1 MLKTDIGFAADSGRS
16 PFHKGEQQ
24 VQQHM
29 GERDIERWAKGAI
42 RNHMPDQHREFF
54 EAQPFLIVSARDRQ
68 GRPWATVLEGDTGFV
83 ASPEAT
89 RLDIDASPTPG
100 DPLAEALRAGTNIGI
115 LGIELATRR
124 RNRVNGHVV
133 GGTEGQLNFVVGQSF
148 GNCPQYIRERSYW
161 WHEGPLETRVQRG
174 QGLTPS
180 QIDWIRTADTFFI
193 ATGYQGEGEDP
204 AYGMDASHRGGEK
217 GFVEVLGDRKIRFP
231 DYAGNRFYNTLGNI
245 VQDGRAGFL
254 FLDFASGSLLQLT
267 GRATIDFG
275 SEDVRRF
282 AGARQLVTLD
292 IEDVVETTAALRL
305 RWQADAENARSL
317 RLIEKH
323 LESEDVVSFL
333 FEARDG
339 GTLEPFM
346 PGQHLPIE
354 LKIPGFDEKVQR
366 TYSLSNSSNGMHYR
380 ISVKRETS
388 GLASRYL
395 HDALQPGAI
404 LESRKPAG
412 DFILPDDDRPIVLVS
427 AGIGITPMLS
437 MVHWLVESDDNRAIW
452 FVHGA
457 RNGAHHPFKRDV
469 DRIASESGSV
479 STLTFYSRPNEGDE
493 QGRDFDVEGR
503 ISGEALK
510 ALVARNDVHYLLCG
524 PAAFLA
530 GMQAELEHLGVP
542 EALIH
547 SETF

>member
-1 MLKTDIGFAADSGRS
+1 MLKTDIGIAADTGRS

-24 VQQHM
+24 VQEHM

-68 GRPWATVLEGDTGFV
+68 GRPWASVLEGGTGFV

-89 RLDIDASPTPG
+89 RLDIDALPSPG
-100 DPLAEALRAGTNIGI
+100 DPLADTLKAGTDIGI

-124 RNRVNGHVV
+124 RNRVNGRVV
-133 GGTEGQLNFVVGQSF
+133 GDKAGHLNFVVGQSF

-161 WHEGPLETRVQRG
+161 WHEGPLETKVQRG
-174 QGLTPS
+174 EGLTSS
-180 QIDWIRTADTFFI
+180 QIDWIRTSDTFFI
-193 ATGYQGEGEDP
+193 ATGYQGDGEDP
-204 AYGMDASHRGGEK
+204 AFGMDASHRGGEK
-217 GFVEVLGDRKIRFP
+217 GFVEVLGDRTIRFP

-267 GRATIDFG
+267 GRATIDFE
-275 SEDVRRF
+275 SDEVRRF

-305 RWQADAENARSL
+305 RWQAEAENARSL

-323 LESEDVVSFL
+323 RESEDVVSFL

-339 GTLEPFM
+339 GTLEPFKA
-346 PGQHLPIE
+346 GQHLPIE
-354 LKIPGFDEKVQR
+354 LRIPGFDEKVQR
-366 TYSLSNSSNGMHYR
+366 TYSLSNSSNGRHYR
-380 ISVKRETS
+380 ISVKRES
-388 GLASRYL
+388 NGLASRFL
-395 HDALQPGAI
+395 HDALQPGTI

-412 DFILPDDDRPIVLVS
+412 DFLLPDDSKTVVLVS

-437 MVHWLVESDDNRAIW
+437 MVQSLAVSGDNRAVW

-457 RNGAHHPFKRDV
+457 RDGAHHPFKRDV
-469 DRIASESGSV
+469 EQISTESSNV
-479 STLTFYSRPNEGDE
+479 STLTFYSRPKDGDK
-493 QGRDFDVEGR
+493 QGRDYDVEGR

-510 ALVARNDVHYLLCG
+510 SLVARNDAHYLLCG

-530 GMQAELEHLGVP
+530 GIQAELELMGVP

-547 SETF
+547 TEAF